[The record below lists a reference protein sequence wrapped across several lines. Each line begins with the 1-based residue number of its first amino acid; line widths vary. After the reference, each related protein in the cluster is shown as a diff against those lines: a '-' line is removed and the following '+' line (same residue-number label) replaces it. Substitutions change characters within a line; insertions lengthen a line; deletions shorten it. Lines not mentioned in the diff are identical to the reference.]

1 MTRYVIR
8 RVLLSILTLLL
19 LSTIVFLI
27 VNVFPADPGRSILG
41 PFASQETV
49 DALNEE
55 IGANDPLLQQYGR
68 LLKNV
73 VTFDWGDSFQ
83 YGVPVTDLLW
93 PAFWRSAKLAALGL
107 VLTIPV
113 AIAAGMY
120 AARRRNTL
128 ADRTIVT
135 LGLASSSIPDFVS
148 GVALQFFIGVKLG
161 WFKVLAQAPE
171 GSGILTQINYL
182 MLPALA
188 LVVVYFGYIA
198 RMTRAGTIQALDA
211 DYTRTAVMKGI
222 SRSQVT
228 RRHLMRNALQP
239 TVSVI
244 GVQIGYIFSSLI
256 ALEVI
261 FNYPGLGSLII
272 SAASA
277 KDFPVLEAGVILVG
291 IIYMICTLLA
301 DLVIAWMNP
310 RARLEVST
318 T

>member
-1 MTRYVIR
+1 M
-8 RVLLSILTLLL
+8 
-19 LSTIVFLI
+19 
-27 VNVFPADPGRSILG
+27 FPDDPGRSILG

-49 DALNEE
+49 DAKNEE

-68 LLKNV
+68 LLKSAA
-73 VTFDWGDSFQ
+73 TFDWGDSFQ
-83 YGVPVTDLLW
+83 YGAPVTGLLW
-93 PAFWRSAKLAALGL
+93 PAFWRSAKLAVLGL
-107 VLTIPV
+107 VLTVPL
-113 AIAAGMY
+113 AIAAGMF

-128 ADRTIVT
+128 ADRSIVT

-148 GVALQFFIGVKLG
+148 GVALQFFIGVQLG
-161 WFKVLAQAPE
+161 WFEVLALPPK
-171 GSGILTQINYL
+171 GSGIFTQIRYL

-211 DYTRTAVMKGI
+211 DYTRTAVMKGLRR
-222 SRSQVT
+222 SRVT
-228 RRHLMRNALQP
+228 RSHVMRNALQP

-256 ALEVI
+256 TLEVI
-261 FNYPGLGSLII
+261 FNYPGLGSLIK

-277 KDFPVLEAGVILVG
+277 SDFPLLTAAVILVG
-291 IIYMICTLLA
+291 VIYMVCTLLA

-310 RARLEVST
+310 RARLEVGVT
-318 T
+318 